1 LTGLSKSASGKP
13 LIGSRQHTRQHILN
27 DLDTLIGPFVSS
39 LSCRRALQQAAPAK
53 AGATPD
59 PKAAPVKAAPEAA
72 PKAGP
77 KPAAPAKPATPEA
90 GPKTGAKP
98 ATPEAAPKTGAK
110 PATTT
115 PAAPAKGQEAA
126 AGRTAAAGAKT
137 TTTTTQAGQGA
148 RPGIGKFDFI
158 EPDRP
163 SAGRRWVHRGHCSLC
178 SCNWLLL

>member
-1 LTGLSKSASGKP
+1 LPYRL
-13 LIGSRQHTRQHILN
+13 R
-27 DLDTLIGPFVSS
+27 
-39 LSCRRALQQAAPAK
+39 QAAPAK
-53 AGATPD
+53 AAATPD
-59 PKAAPVKAAPEAA
+59 PKAPVKAAPEAA

-77 KPAAPAKPATPEA
+77 KPAAPAKPAA
-90 GPKTGAKP
+90 
-98 ATPEAAPKTGAK
+98 PEAAPKTGAK

-148 RPGIGKFDFI
+148 RPGIGKFEFI

-163 SAGRRWVHRGHCSLC
+163 SVGRRWVFRDTVGTTVHSQCATCVHALQLQYSVTVIAAPEMVQGCAMQQLRLA
-178 SCNWLLL
+178 CNDLHSILLTSPRMQELSS